1 MKAHSPGQTSTVG
14 PLSPNNEGPQPTL
27 ANEYSITDSSSPG
40 EAQILFS
47 SASAISYRTFFLDRK
62 RPGRGIQR
70 ECLAELIPTPAQIVP
85 TISPIERIL
94 NVSRSASQQTP
105 PVETPLAQQAPKRHI
120 FELEEFEVRRNDIF
134 DIVTRSSLNDRAE
147 LEKLLS

>member
-1 MKAHSPGQTSTVG
+1 MSNTKGK
-14 PLSPNNEGPQPTL
+14 
-27 ANEYSITDSSSPG
+27 Y
-40 EAQILFS
+40 
-47 SASAISYRTFFLDRK
+47 
-62 RPGRGIQR
+62 
-70 ECLAELIPTPAQIVP
+70 LAELVPTPAQIVP

-94 NVSRSASQQTP
+94 NVSRSSSQQTH
-105 PVETPLAQQAPKRHI
+105 PVEAPLAQQAPKRHI